1 MPPPLRRTPPPAT
14 PTGRSV
20 VDRIHKR
27 ARRVSLSPSPEL
39 LIALDRY
46 LQLMARWNTKINL
59 TAFRLD
65 DPTDEALDR
74 LLIEPLVAA
83 RHLPSGKVDTIDMGS
98 GNGSP
103 GIPLRLAAS
112 DASLTLVESK
122 TRKAVFLS
130 EAVRHLGLA
139 ANTKVETSRFEEL
152 LTRPE
157 LHEAFD
163 ILTIRAVRVEP
174 KTLLTLQAFLK
185 QGGQIAWFTGANVE
199 PPQTLFPLVHV
210 ATYPLLEGL
219 RSALVVLAK
228 RPGRVRAIRRGADR
242 SIEGY

>member
-1 MPPPLRRTPPPAT
+1 MIASISERDASASRL
-14 PTGRSV
+14 
-20 VDRIHKR
+20 
-27 ARRVSLSPSPEL
+27 SPEL

-83 RHLPSGKVDTIDMGS
+83 RHLPSGGRTIDVGS
-98 GNGSP
+98 GSGSP

-185 QGGQIAWFTGANVE
+185 QDGQIAWFTGANVE

-228 RPGRVRAIRRGADR
+228 RPGR
-242 SIEGY
+242 

>member
-1 MPPPLRRTPPPAT
+1 MPPPLRRAPA
-14 PTGRSV
+14 PSAPAGKSV
-20 VDRIHKR
+20 VDRIQKR

-46 LQLMARWNTKINL
+46 LQLLARWNKKINL

-74 LLIEPLVAA
+74 LLIEPLLAAKYLPPGNVAM
-83 RHLPSGKVDTIDMGS
+83 IDVGS
-98 GNGSP
+98 GSGSP
-103 GIPLRLAAS
+103 GIPLRLASPA
-112 DASLTLVESK
+112 ASLTLVESK
-122 TRKAVFLS
+122 TRKAV
-130 EAVRHLGLA
+130 RHLGLS
-139 ANTKVETSRFEEL
+139 ANTNVETARFEEL

-163 ILTIRAVRVEP
+163 VLTIRAVRVEP

-185 QGGQIAWFTGANVE
+185 QDGEIGWFTGAYVE
-199 PPQTLFPLVHV
+199 PPQIPFPLVHV
-210 ATYPLLEGL
+210 ATHPLIEGL

-228 RPGRVRAIRRGADR
+228 RQGR
-242 SIEGY
+242 

>member
-1 MPPPLRRTPPPAT
+1 M
-14 PTGRSV
+14 
-20 VDRIHKR
+20 VDRIQKR

-39 LIALDRY
+39 LIAMDRY
-46 LQLMARWNTKINL
+46 LQLLARWNTKINL

-83 RHLPSGKVDTIDMGS
+83 RHLPSGNVAMIDVGS
-98 GNGSP
+98 GSGSP
-103 GIPLRLAAS
+103 GIPLRLVS
-112 DASLTLVESK
+112 HASLTLVESK

-130 EAVRHLGLA
+130 EAVRHLGLM
-139 ANTKVETSRFEEL
+139 ANTKVETARFEEL

-163 ILTIRAVRVEP
+163 VLTIRAVRIEP

-185 QGGQIAWFTGANVE
+185 QDGQIGWFTGAHVQ

-210 ATYPLLEGL
+210 ATHPLLEGL

-228 RPGRVRAIRRGADR
+228 RPGR
-242 SIEGY
+242 